1 MGPRMRQLL
10 ATLCVA
16 SSLALFA
23 QGGADPTGRRCLR
36 TLSCCRPM
44 TIVWLILDT
53 VVVFHDIEGTS
64 CEESGW
70 RVNSYLLRLLLCP

>member
-1 MGPRMRQLL
+1 
-10 ATLCVA
+10 
-16 SSLALFA
+16 
-23 QGGADPTGRRCLR
+23 
-36 TLSCCRPM
+36 M